1 LHCFG
6 FLVFFVCFGFR
17 YSNFE
22 FDFIVGAFIM
32 TPRTKERFLDPATLA
47 RLGSMKL
54 RAETLVEGV
63 LGGLHQSP
71 YRGYSIE
78 FAEYRRYQPGDDPRR
93 IDWKVL
99 ARSDHYCIK
108 ECEDETNLDAVLA
121 LDASA
126 SMDFGT
132 GAMTKWQYGATL
144 TAALAYVLQRQNDN
158 VGLVVLDEQIR
169 IQTEPTNAR
178 GRLMETIGRLERHR
192 PEGRT
197 ALAKALHEVAGRV
210 RRRGMAIVISDLLDE
225 PEDVISALAHLRF
238 AGNDVIVFHLLD
250 PAELRLD
257 HDGPTHFIDPENG
270 ATVPALVADV
280 RAAYLERLGRFL
292 ERYSEALGQ
301 MNVTYERL
309 DVSQPLDRALL
320 AFLGRRAAA

>member
-1 LHCFG
+1 
-6 FLVFFVCFGFR
+6 
-17 YSNFE
+17 
-22 FDFIVGAFIM
+22 
-32 TPRTKERFLDPATLA
+32 
-47 RLGSMKL
+47 
-54 RAETLVEGV
+54 
-63 LGGLHQSP
+63 LHQSP

-78 FAEYRRYQPGDDPRR
+78 FAEYRRYQPGDDFRR

-99 ARSDHYCIK
+99 ARSDRYCIK
-108 ECEDETNLDAVLA
+108 ECEDETNLDAVLI

-144 TAALAYVLQRQNDN
+144 AASLAYVLQRQNDN
-158 VGLVVLDEQIR
+158 VGLAVLDEQIR
-169 IQTEPTNAR
+169 VQTEPSNAM
-178 GRLMETIGRLERHR
+178 GRLIDAIGRLERHR
-192 PEGRT
+192 PGRRT

-210 RRRGMAIVISDLLDE
+210 RRRGMAIVISDLLDAQ
-225 PEDVISALAHLRF
+225 EDVISALGRLRF
-238 AGNDVIVFHLLD
+238 AGNDVIVFHVID

-257 HDGPTHFIDPENG
+257 HDGPTHFVDPETG
-270 ATVPALVADV
+270 VTIPALAADV
-280 RAAYLERLGRFL
+280 RAAYLERFGHFC

-309 DVSQPLDRALL
+309 DASQPLDRAIL